1 VSEPL
6 SDNLLQSTKGE
17 QMKRGKTL
25 FSAANK
31 DAYCAAA
38 CSPELASDFRQPT
51 GDRDGWMAHRRH
63 SSLPLSRTVAALLRT
78 TSDRA
83 FVVRRGV
90 MLEHAPGTRNPVTWV
105 DCLAVTEFGAF
116 VINRYDWTG
125 TVKRSVND
133 DELLLHDEPGAVSI
147 QTSPLRRAKPAV
159 RHLRALLAEYRCPVE
174 SIAIFV
180 SSHCALDPTLP
191 DTILYPSELH
201 HFMRT
206 RLNRFRASHPQ
217 YLDPGRLAAH
227 LELRCADWGE
237 S

>member
-1 VSEPL
+1 
-6 SDNLLQSTKGE
+6 
-17 QMKRGKTL
+17 MKQGKTL
-25 FSAANK
+25 FSAADK

-38 CSPELASDFRQPT
+38 SSPELVSDFRRLA

-63 SSLPLSRTVAALLRT
+63 LSLPLSRTVAAFLRT
-78 TSDRA
+78 TSERA

-90 MLEHAPGTRNPVTWV
+90 MLEHAPGTRNPVTWA
-105 DCLAVTEFGAF
+105 DCLAVTEFGSF

-133 DELLLHDEPGAVSI
+133 DELLLHDEPGAVSV

-159 RHLRALLAEYRCPVE
+159 RHLRALLAEHCCPVE

-191 DTILYPSELH
+191 ETILCPSELH

-206 RLNRFRASHPQ
+206 RLNRFRASHRQ

-227 LELRCADWGE
+227 LQLRCADWGE